1 MGRKKKEEPIIVNP
15 NEPLHMC
22 YDCIHWHM
30 CKNGNNFDG
39 AVDFSSGSCD
49 HNGYSKVPPL
59 FTCDGWTSGKNS
71 IIDKF
76 GKLEVI

>member
-1 MGRKKKEEPIIVNP
+1 MPKRKPEESIVINT
-15 NEPLHMC
+15 NEPLRKC

-49 HNGYSKVPPL
+49 NNGYSKVPPL
-59 FTCDGWTSGKNS
+59 FTCNGWASGNGTVYDNIHKT
-71 IIDKF
+71 
-76 GKLEVI
+76 L